1 MGHVASQAFF
11 PFILIFYSGE
21 SVIMKDFGVQ
31 GVTKI
36 NLPFFRLS
44 GLREAQ
50 RILDRLEHKNR
61 LALQIRKQL
70 QEVKY

>member
-1 MGHVASQAFF
+1 
-11 PFILIFYSGE
+11 
-21 SVIMKDFGVQ
+21 MKNFEVQ
-31 GVTKI
+31 SVTKI
-36 NLPFFRLS
+36 ILPFFRLS

>member
-1 MGHVASQAFF
+1 MGHVASQASFS
-11 PFILIFYSGE
+11 FILISYSGE
-21 SVIMKDFGVQ
+21 SVIMKNFEVQ
-31 GVTKI
+31 SVTKI
-36 NLPFFRLS
+36 ILPFFRLS

>member
-21 SVIMKDFGVQ
+21 SVIMKDFGVH

-36 NLPFFRLS
+36 ILPFFRLS